1 MGFDTKDDV
10 PEDLMQYIIYEYN
23 HSPHKTLSQI
33 FHKSTCPNDVDEFM
47 EKVIICNAV
56 QHNQEVANSEDY
68 EIPVGTAVK
77 VYNDAGPF
85 DKVKPKILPGKW
97 EVIDHTGVNYTVFDH
112 ESNTKLNLPRWKIDK
127 LN

>member
-1 MGFDTKDDV
+1 
-10 PEDLMQYIIYEYN
+10 
-23 HSPHKTLSQI
+23 
-33 FHKSTCPNDVDEFM
+33 M

-56 QHNQEVANSEDY
+56 QHNQEVMNSEDY
-68 EIPVGTAVK
+68 EIPEGTAVK

-97 EVIDHTGVNYTVFDH
+97 EVMNHTGVNYTVFDH
-112 ESNTKLNLPRWKIDK
+112 ESNTKLNLPRWKLDK